1 MFSATRKKLS
11 TNLNR
16 SVLLSVITIVGS
28 VSSTSFGAEPEG
40 VTGSIPQSND
50 PLSSGK
56 SSPEENCLRLHQ
68 KYILPLQ
75 DLWKR
80 RGPELRAE
88 NTDGY
93 AVIEDL
99 SSEHCKEDEQRKE
112 LIETL
117 ARILNS
123 HSGKI
128 GVVLPI
134 AKRVYLRHIVN
145 AFEASIRANHLDPKK
160 ILVVIDNQEKDERT
174 HQAIASLVF
183 EHKVS
188 AVIGGTEPRDAGI
201 LRQWATKIALPT
213 FILSEPPNSAA
224 QPFVYY
230 THPTQK
236 SLSKAAVE
244 ANIRFGHKRVAI
256 LSPSDQH
263 SQHFITNYV
272 EAAKAAGITITHN
285 VAYDPKRFDLMQ
297 SAAKKIFRLDGLE
310 RQDELKKLY
319 ETGKQYAKE
328 TGVKFNPKMVA
339 LQPDIQQ
346 DAILIPDN
354 FKIVRHF
361 AKIFAF
367 LGVRKMPLFGHFEWR
382 STGLINPWDNF
393 MNGSYFVDFQGAYSS
408 LPEQI
413 KVQTP
418 ESPYFIAPD
427 KVEQA
432 DFSLIGWRAIQ
443 GPLLLSQ
450 KKSEFRRKLDKSI
463 PRKTDKATE
472 VQFDS
477 DNTIVWNSYLF
488 KLNGNGKTGSIS
500 LMAP

>member
-1 MFSATRKKLS
+1 MFSATRKIIPTFLKRFLMLS
-11 TNLNR
+11 LM
-16 SVLLSVITIVGS
+16 ITVGS
-28 VSSTSFGAEPEG
+28 ASSSGFSAEPE
-40 VTGSIPQSND
+40 VATGSTVLGND
-50 PLSSGK
+50 QLSTGK

-99 SSEHCKEDEQRKE
+99 SAEHCKENEQRKE

-134 AKRVYLRHIVN
+134 SKHSYLIHMVK
-145 AFEASIRANHLDPKK
+145 AFEANIRANHLDPKK

-188 AVIGGTEPRDAGI
+188 AVIGGTEPRDAVI
-201 LRQWATKIALPT
+201 LRQWATKITLPT
-213 FILSEPPNSAA
+213 FIMSEPPNSPT
-224 QPFVYY
+224 QPFVFY

-236 SLSKAAVE
+236 SLSKAAVD

-263 SQHFITNYV
+263 SQRFITNYI
-272 EAAKAAGITITHN
+272 EATKAAGITITHN

-328 TGVKFNPKMVA
+328 TGIKFNPKMVA

-346 DAILIPDN
+346 DAIMIPDN

-361 AKIFAF
+361 AKIFVF
-367 LGVRKMPLFGHFEWR
+367 LGVRKLPLFGHFEWR
-382 STGLINPWDNF
+382 STALINPWDNF
-393 MNGSYFVDFQGAYSS
+393 LNGSYFLDFQGAYSS
-408 LPEQI
+408 MPEPI
-413 KVQTP
+413 KVQTS
-418 ESPYFIAPD
+418 ESPFFIAPD

-432 DFSLIGWRAIQ
+432 DFSIIGWRAIQ

-463 PRKTDKATE
+463 PRKTDKDAD

-488 KLNGNGKTGSIS
+488 KLNGNGKMGSIN
-500 LMAP
+500 LMTP